1 MAPPGSATRHPA
13 FKALCLLLWGG
24 WGSPNLEALHKRTS
38 LTVSLTYGYI
48 EYLDSIASLLPKNLG
63 TKSVRLGGDPSAW
76 WMHGAPW
83 APVPRWSKTPPGRR
97 PTTRSCQD
105 PAAWARREPP
115 HRPSLL
121 WYYLDGGGG
130 STKKRL
136 LRMKVG
142 RKMGV
147 VENFLSRGKGRVPD
161 WRKTIIWVS
170 WSNSIFGFGHLWRSI
185 YTGMNVEMGLQ
196 RRKDVASSSFQKS
209 PPSTK

>member
-1 MAPPGSATRHPA
+1 MLRDLSVALVALWHRSRQWLHLDPLQGTLPSRHCA
-13 FKALCLLLWGG
+13 FCCGG

-48 EYLDSIASLLPKNLG
+48 EYIDSIASLLPTNLG
-63 TKSVRLGGDPSAW
+63 DQKCETRRWSFRLVDARC
-76 WMHGAPW
+76 AW
-83 APVPRWSKTPPGRR
+83 APVPRWSKTLPGRR
-97 PTTRSCQD
+97 PTTRSWQD

-115 HRPSLL
+115 HQPSLL

-147 VENFLSRGKGRVPD
+147 VENFIGSRGKGRVPD
-161 WRKTIIWVS
+161 WRKTMIWVS
-170 WSNSIFGFGHLWRSI
+170 CPTPFSDSVTCEGVYIHGW
-185 YTGMNVEMGLQ
+185 M
-196 RRKDVASSSFQKS
+196 
-209 PPSTK
+209 